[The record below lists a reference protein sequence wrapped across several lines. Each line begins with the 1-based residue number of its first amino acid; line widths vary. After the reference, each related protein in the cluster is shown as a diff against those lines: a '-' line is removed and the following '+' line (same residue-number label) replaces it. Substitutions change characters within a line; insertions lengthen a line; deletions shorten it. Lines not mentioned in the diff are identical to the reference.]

1 MAELLTVEIFAKLS
15 KCDVYWIHGAG
26 SIEGAHP
33 GHPDQRGSA
42 VRWEPSSAGLLATLD
57 RLLPETARNTDEGLR
72 RGRLL
77 VGAAFLLCAVV
88 FVDAAFQSLREGSL
102 SAVEPLLLLITLAA
116 ALVLLLV
123 PIWLRLTKSLDAS
136 AFIVVL
142 TVLLW
147 ILSVGWTGDRLHGPV
162 LLLLPMVPILVTFL
176 WNERVGG
183 TVTLLLFL
191 GLSLGRGSSET
202 NSLLHGSQGAL
213 TTQMLASVVLLAG
226 GFAWLYERQR
236 LRAERRLRYS
246 TDLYQRLFEQSK
258 DVVMVVS
265 TEGEI
270 RDINAAGLELYGYD
284 SLEEIKRHNIES
296 FYVDLAERRE
306 MLARLEQEGWLQAH
320 ELRHRTRQGRIIHVQ
335 GTVSVMRGSAGK
347 VSDLMVIL
355 RDVTQE
361 RRVQEGLVKMARF
374 DSLTG
379 LANRYTFQDQLEK
392 TLARASRFRRRMA
405 LLMLD
410 LDRFKEVND
419 QYGHDVGDALLMAAS
434 DRLSSCIRKV
444 DTVARLGGD
453 ELAVIKTDFDEP
465 EHAAMLARRLLLSL
479 EQPFEIDGLQ
489 IQTSVSIGIAVY
501 PPGESDSQA
510 LIKQADL
517 ALYRA
522 KRDGRNTFRFYDQ
535 DIGNE
540 VKERME
546 LAQDLSQVLDEN
558 ELYLE
563 FQPQVDLGS
572 KRVTGV
578 EALLRWRHPQHG
590 IISPVRFISIAEDS
604 GMMGKIGEWVLRTA
618 CREARR
624 WREDLKLPVPV
635 AVNLA
640 GSQLR
645 DPELPERVAA
655 ILSEVGLS
663 GDAVEME
670 MTAGQLRQ
678 LPRGSSRRLQELGEL
693 GIRLTLDDFGS
704 APVALEELQRLPMGK
719 VKIDPSF
726 VHRLERDEDADALVK
741 AATSVAQKL
750 GLTPVAEGVETGR
763 QARFLEN
770 IGCYDVL
777 GHLISRPL
785 PCDSLLELIALGSE
799 QLRPWSQEDSGPVR
813 LPGPASDPV
822 R

>member
-1 MAELLTVEIFAKLS
+1 M
-15 KCDVYWIHGAG
+15 
-26 SIEGAHP
+26 
-33 GHPDQRGSA
+33 
-42 VRWEPSSAGLLATLD
+42 
-57 RLLPETARNTDEGLR
+57 
-72 RGRLL
+72 
-77 VGAAFLLCAVV
+77 LCAVV
-88 FVDAAFQSLREGSL
+88 FVDAALESLRQGSL
-102 SAVEPLLLLITLAA
+102 SAVEPSLLLVTLAA

-123 PIWLRLTKSLDAS
+123 PLWLRWTRSLDAT
-136 AFIVVL
+136 AFIL
-142 TVLLW
+142 LITVLMW
-147 ILSVGWTGDRLHGPV
+147 MAFAGWTGDRLHGPV
-162 LLLLPMVPILVTFL
+162 LLLLPTVPILVTFL

-183 TVTLLLFL
+183 LVTVLLFV
-191 GLSLGRGSSET
+191 GLSLWRGSEESSS
-202 NSLLHGSQGAL
+202 SLLDGSQGQL

-226 GFAWLYERQR
+226 GFAWIYERQR
-236 LRAERRLRYS
+236 LRAERRLRHS
-246 TDLYQRLFEQSK
+246 TDLYTRLFEQSK

-270 RDINAAGLELYGYD
+270 RDINAAGLELYGYE
-284 SLEEIKRHNIES
+284 SLDEIQSQNIES

-306 MLARLEQEGWLQAH
+306 MLARLEQEGWLQNY
-320 ELRHRTRQGRIIHVQ
+320 ELRHRTRTGRTIHVQ
-335 GTVSVMRGSAGK
+335 GTVSAMREEQGR
-347 VSDLMVIL
+347 VSELMVIL

-361 RRVQEGLVKMARF
+361 RRAQEGLVKMARF

-405 LLMLD
+405 LMMLD
-410 LDRFKEVND
+410 LDHFKEVND
-419 QYGHDVGDALLMAAS
+419 QHGHDVGDALLVAVS
-434 DRLSSCIRKV
+434 NRLNGCIRKV
-444 DTVARLGGD
+444 DTMARLGGD

-479 EQPFEIDGLQ
+479 EKPLEIDGLQ

-501 PPGESDSQA
+501 PPGESDPQG

-546 LAQDLSQVLDEN
+546 LAQDLSRVLEDDQ
-558 ELYLE
+558 LYLE
-563 FQPQVDLGS
+563 YQPQVDLGS

-590 IISPVRFISIAEDS
+590 VISPVRFISIAEDS
-604 GMMGKIGEWVLRTA
+604 GVMNQIGEWVLRTA
-618 CREARR
+618 CREALR

-640 GSQLR
+640 SSQLR
-645 DPELPERVAA
+645 DPDLSERVAT
-655 ILSEVGLS
+655 ILHEVGLP

-670 MTAGQLRQ
+670 MTASQLRQ
-678 LPRGSSRRLQELGEL
+678 LPRGSSRRLQELGEQ

-726 VHRLERDEDADALVK
+726 IHRLERDEDADALVE
-741 AATSVAQKL
+741 AATTVAQKL

-763 QARFLEN
+763 QARYLEN
-770 IGCYDVL
+770 IGCHDVL

-785 PCDSLLELIALGSE
+785 SSDSLLELISNGSDL
-799 QLRPWSQEDSGPVR
+799 LRPWGHDHSGPVQ
-813 LPGPASDPV
+813 LPGSGAGTGP
-822 R
+822 